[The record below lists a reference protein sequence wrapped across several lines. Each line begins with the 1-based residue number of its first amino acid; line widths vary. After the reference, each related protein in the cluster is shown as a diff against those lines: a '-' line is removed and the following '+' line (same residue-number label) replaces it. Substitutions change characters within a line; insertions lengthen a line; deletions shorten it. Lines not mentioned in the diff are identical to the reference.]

1 MPHNNVQPRIIIDGH
16 RLTENSTGVGRYLSV
31 LLNQWSENP
40 DSLKFNPLIIQRTPR
55 STNLDPWTVKF
66 EHLCQGSRIPGLIWE
81 NSILA
86 SREYRHLPLF
96 APANLIPYRWKG
108 PVVLVVHD
116 TFCEHPDSQISTLN
130 RIRFRSRYRRS
141 AQQADLILT
150 PSQSTANDVHLFFS
164 VPKAQIKVITPGIP
178 DVFKPMNN
186 SLLTKPDLIPEIKTP
201 YVLFVGKKSP
211 RRQFPTIL
219 KSVQALRKSGL
230 KLDLVA
236 VGPSSPKANHEEEG
250 LIDLGYV
257 SDQKLATLYQNAIA
271 LIWPS
276 SREGFGLPLAESM
289 ASGCP
294 IITTPVNAIAEVAGQ
309 ACLGLTDSSSGQI
322 SSAII
327 QLIECP
333 DTRTQLIQKGLQQAI
348 RFHPHQFAENV
359 ADAIRTFTN

>member
-55 STNLDPWTVKF
+55 SPNLDPWKVQF
-66 EHLCQGSRIPGLIWE
+66 GHICQGSRIPGLIWE

-108 PVVLVVHD
+108 PVVLVVQD

-150 PSQSTANDVHLFFS
+150 PSHSTANDIHLFYG

-186 SLLTKPDLIPEIKTP
+186 SLLIKPDLIPEIKTP

-309 ACLGLTDSSSGQI
+309 ACLGLTDSSSEQI
-322 SSAII
+322 SSAIM
-327 QLIECP
+327 QLMECP
-333 DTRTQLIQKGLQQAI
+333 DTRMKLIQKGLQQAI

-359 ADAIRTFTN
+359 ADAIRTFAN